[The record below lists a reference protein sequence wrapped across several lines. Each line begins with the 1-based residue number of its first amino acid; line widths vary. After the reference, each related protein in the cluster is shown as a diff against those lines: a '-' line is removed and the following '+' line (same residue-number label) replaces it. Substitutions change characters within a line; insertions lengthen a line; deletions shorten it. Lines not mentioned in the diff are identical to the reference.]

1 MIAYS
6 GINSWVE
13 SMKEVI
19 GVDISIYLVK
29 DASWKKASSNSPVV
43 VCRILW

>member
-6 GINSWVE
+6 GISSWVE

-19 GVDISIYLVK
+19 GVDISIYLIK
-29 DASWKKASSNSPVV
+29 DASWEKAYSIYPVV